1 MQWREERAKVIRFLL
16 SNNARARKPVPFI
29 KLTAG
34 NYCPLRH
41 RKSLTRC
48 GEFNIRTT
56 EKITVTRT
64 PERQI
69 SVGKDLSTVICGGTR
84 AEVSADGKGMI
95 AYTNDGVETN
105 STRLLL
111 R

>member
-1 MQWREERAKVIRFLL
+1 V
-16 SNNARARKPVPFI
+16 ARGACEGDPLPSLEQRTGQEAGAFI

-56 EKITVTRT
+56 EKITVTCT